1 MLKPWS
7 VLSLAQMERKDVIC
21 DEKQTWLKLPP
32 YVFWFFMKGSF
43 RARESEKFGVFL
55 KRLFRK
61 QHQKNIPSSFPAH
74 TTRFLPKL
82 LLHVLHVM
90 AESSPSSSPPGCWLI
105 VYNVSKKQ
113 NIGTLLRW
121 ERIPSYHFVLLFSST
136 IFHFTA
142 VLQMR
147 HSIQRGRGLYSW
159 RTGFQHIREPR

>member
-1 MLKPWS
+1 MKNKLDFNCH
-7 VLSLAQMERKDVIC
+7 LLFFDFFERFI
-21 DEKQTWLKLPP
+21 
-32 YVFWFFMKGSF
+32 S
-43 RARESEKFGVFL
+43 SERNWKIGVFL